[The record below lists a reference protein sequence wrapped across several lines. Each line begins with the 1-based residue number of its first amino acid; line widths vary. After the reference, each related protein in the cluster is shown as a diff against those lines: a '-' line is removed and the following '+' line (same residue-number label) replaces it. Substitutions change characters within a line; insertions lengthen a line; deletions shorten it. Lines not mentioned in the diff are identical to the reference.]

1 MASKITLQP
10 NPSFKHTVLLPLA
23 GKAEPE
29 ALELTFKHKTRSQLQ
44 EIFTNGFAQ
53 SVDAEKDSDTKIFM
67 DFVSGWNIDADFTE
81 VDAGATNGRTAQ
93 AALLHLSEFGFFG
106 SQHYASTSWSKI
118 SPLKIQTLTPMTP

>member
-23 GKAEPE
+23 GKVEPE

-44 EIFTNGFAQ
+44 EIFVNGFAQ

-81 VDAGATNGRTAQ
+81 ENVTVFLENYNGAGQFIWNEYV
-93 AALLHLSEFGFFG
+93 SEIGKARLG
-106 SQHYASTSWSKI
+106 NW
-118 SPLKIQTLTPMTP
+118 

>member
-44 EIFTNGFAQ
+44 EIFTNGFTPLTGEGE
-53 SVDAEKDSDTKIFM
+53 DGDTKFFM
-67 DFVSGWNIDADFTE
+67 DFVSGWDIDADFTVE
-81 VDAGATNGRTAQ
+81 NVTAFLENYSGAGQFIWFEYINEIGKARVGN
-93 AALLHLSEFGFFG
+93 
-106 SQHYASTSWSKI
+106 
-118 SPLKIQTLTPMTP
+118 